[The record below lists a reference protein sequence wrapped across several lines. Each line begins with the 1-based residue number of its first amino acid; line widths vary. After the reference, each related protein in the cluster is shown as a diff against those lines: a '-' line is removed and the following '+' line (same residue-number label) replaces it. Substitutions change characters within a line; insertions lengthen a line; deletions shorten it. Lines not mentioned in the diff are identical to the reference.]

1 MPREAEPSN
10 VERTFILEA
19 LRQNVRVDG
28 RPFDQFRP
36 IDLTFGD
43 DYGTATLSLGRTR
56 SSNPFPHTRVAL
68 NNSRVHVQI
77 SADVTKPLEDR
88 KFEGIFTIATEL
100 SPIASPAFEVG
111 RYWTAETSA
120 VDPAAS

>member
-10 VERTFILEA
+10 VERAFMLEA

-43 DYGTATLSLGRTR
+43 DYGTATVALGRTR
-56 SSNPFPHTRVAL
+56 CSKSFSHTNSSL
-68 NNSRVHVQI
+68 KYSRVHVQI
-77 SADVTKPLEDR
+77 SAEVTKPLEDR
-88 KFEGIFTIATEL
+88 KFDGIFTITTEL
-100 SPIASPAFEVG
+100 SPIGSPAFEVG
-111 RYWTAETSA
+111 RYWTTDNLDTGS
-120 VDPAAS
+120 SGS